1 MDDSAKRVQ
10 AVLGEIAEIELGDRR
25 LESRARRI
33 AERLATEPA
42 LGFPQA
48 METAR
53 EIEGFYRFIGNER
66 VTSEAISEPHTQATV
81 DRVVERGIAI
91 AVHDTTE
98 FRFGGQGREG
108 LGAVTRAGN
117 MFLGHFCLVLSA
129 DGSRD
134 PLGVLATKTW
144 TRSTTTPSSLR
155 KNGVDY
161 KATRS
166 MPSEQDRWLEVIE
179 QAEARIAGKAQLIHV
194 MDSESDDYDLIAS
207 IHTSGRRFVSRACSN
222 RRLDTLATGSLP
234 GEKLK
239 EFAGRAE
246 IVAERQVRLK
256 RRKRAIAGGT
266 ANRVLPREER
276 NATLT
281 FSATKV
287 AIRRPQHARKTTDE
301 TIVINVVAV
310 REKNPPEDMEP
321 VDWLLFTSEPID
333 TEQQILAIVDIYR
346 ARWTIEEYFKV
357 LKTGCAFEQRQ
368 LESKTTILKALALL
382 TPIAWVLLR
391 MRAASRRPG
400 RLPIG
405 AVLSPAQITILK
417 KRTGIPLRKN
427 SSAAEAYLAVAQ
439 LGGHIKNN
447 GAPGWQVLNRGYIKL
462 LTLEAGFKM
471 ASGDTCDQ

>member
-10 AVLGEIAEIELGDRR
+10 AVLGDMGAIELGDRR
-25 LESRARRI
+25 LESRAQRI

-53 EIEGFYRFIGNER
+53 EIEGFYRFIGNEK
-66 VTSEAISEPHTQATV
+66 VTSEAILEPHMQATV
-81 DRVVERGIAI
+81 ARIIERGIAI
-91 AVHDTTE
+91 AVHDTSE
-98 FRFGGQGREG
+98 FRFPGQGREG
-108 LGAVTRAGN
+108 LGEVTRAGN

-129 DGSRD
+129 DGARD
-134 PLGVLATKTW
+134 PLGVLAIKTW
-144 TRSTTTPSSLR
+144 TRSKTSPSSLR
-155 KNGVDY
+155 KKGVDY

-166 MPSEQDRWLEVIE
+166 MPSEQDRWLEGIE
-179 QAEARIAGKAQLIHV
+179 EAEARVANKAQLIHV

-207 IHTSGRRFVSRACSN
+207 VHASGRRFVSRSCSN
-222 RRLDTLATGSLP
+222 RRLDAIATGSLP

-246 IVAERQVRLK
+246 IVAQREVKLT

-266 ANRVLPREER
+266 TNRVLPREAR
-276 NATLT
+276 NAILT

-287 AIRRPQHARKTTDE
+287 AIRRPQYGRTTDE
-301 TIVINVVAV
+301 TVIINVVSV
-310 REKNPPEDMEP
+310 REKNPPVDMEP

-333 TEQQILAIVDIYR
+333 TEQQILAVVDIYR

-368 LESKTTILKALALL
+368 LESKTTIVKALALF
-382 TPIAWVLLR
+382 TPVAWVLLR
-391 MRAASRRPG
+391 MRAASRRPE
-400 RLPIG
+400 RLSIS

-447 GAPGWQVLNRGYIKL
+447 GPPGWQVLNRGYVKL

-471 ASGDTCDQ
+471 ASPDTCDQ